1 MITKQLSIFLQN
13 KLGRFAQVASI
24 LGEAGLNMRAFTVT
38 ENADYGIVRLIV
50 EDVEKAVETLRAA
63 SFAVNLT
70 DVVVISIPDKP
81 GILAE
86 YMRTLADENIFIE
99 YMYAFSSN
107 SHANVVI
114 KSNDNQRCNALLE
127 SKQSETL

>member
-1 MITKQLSIFLQN
+1 
-13 KLGRFAQVASI
+13 
-24 LGEAGLNMRAFTVT
+24 MRAFTVT

-50 EDVEKAVETLRAA
+50 EDVEKAVETLRAG

>member
-13 KLGRFAQVASI
+13 KLGRFAQVVSI
-24 LGEAGLNMRAFTVT
+24 LGDAGLNMRAFTVT

-50 EDVEKAVETLRAA
+50 DDVDKAVGALRDA

-70 DVVVISIPDKP
+70 EVVVISIPDQP
-81 GILAE
+81 GSIAR
-86 YMRTLADENIFIE
+86 YMRALADGDIFVE
-99 YMYAFSSN
+99 YMYAFSAN

-114 KSNDNQRCNALLE
+114 KSNDNARCDALLE
-127 SKQSETL
+127 SMRTAQG

>member
-24 LGEAGLNMRAFTVT
+24 LGDAGLNMRAFTVT

-70 DVVVISIPDKP
+70 DVVIISIPDKP
-81 GILAE
+81 GILAQ
-86 YMRTLADENIFIE
+86 YMRTLAEENIFIE
-99 YMYAFSSN
+99 YMYAFSNN

-114 KSNDNQRCNALLE
+114 TSNDNQRCNALLE
-127 SKQSETL
+127 SKQAESL

>member
-24 LGEAGLNMRAFTVT
+24 LGDAGLNMRAFTVT

-50 EDVEKAVETLRAA
+50 EDVERAVETLRAA

-70 DVVVISIPDKP
+70 DVVIISIPDKP
-81 GILAE
+81 GILAQ

-99 YMYAFSSN
+99 YMYAFSNN

-114 KSNDNQRCNALLE
+114 KSNDNQLCNALLE
-127 SKQSETL
+127 SKQAESL